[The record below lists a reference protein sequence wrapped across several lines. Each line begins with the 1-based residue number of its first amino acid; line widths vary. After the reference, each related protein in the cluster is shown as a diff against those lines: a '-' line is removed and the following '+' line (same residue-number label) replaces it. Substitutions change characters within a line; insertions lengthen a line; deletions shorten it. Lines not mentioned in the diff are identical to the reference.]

1 MRKIFFSLVAM
12 ALLSFNVSAADA
24 DKEATIRSALSSLSS
39 QVPIVAVADA
49 AFPGLYE
56 VTLASGEKLYV
67 NDSGSHF
74 IVGEVFRV
82 ETDGQLVNLTEE
94 GKKASRVDQLAALSR
109 DDMIIFPAKGET
121 KAHLTVF
128 TDTDCFYCR
137 KLHGEMEQITARG
150 IEVHYLAFP
159 RAGAGS
165 KTQKVMD
172 AIWCADKSDQASL
185 MNKAK
190 TGQSIPMLSCADS
203 PVMSQYQLG
212 QQMGVT
218 GTPALVLED
227 GTMVPGYMPAAQLAE
242 MLGVTN

>member
-1 MRKIFFSLVAM
+1 MRKIFFSWVAM

-24 DKEATIRSALSSLSS
+24 DKEATIRAALSSLNS

-94 GKKASRVDQLAALSR
+94 GKKASRVDQLAALKR
-109 DDMIIFPAKGET
+109 DDMIVYPAKGET

-137 KLHGEMEQITARG
+137 KLHGEIEDITARG
-150 IEVHYLAFP
+150 IEVRYLAFP

-172 AIWCADKSDQASL
+172 AIWCADEADQVSL

-190 TGQSIPMLSCADS
+190 AGQTIPMISCADS
-203 PVMSQYQLG
+203 PVMDEYQLG

-227 GTMVPGYMPAAQLAE
+227 GTMVPGYMPAAQLAG
-242 MLGVTN
+242 MLGVK